1 MKIPGLMASSLLC
14 RCLAALAEWELL
26 SVQCRAEW
34 RRAEPHVKREMA
46 PMAAHAAWHM
56 GQWGEMDA
64 YVHTMNRDSTPDDS
78 AGAFLTAV
86 LNVHGGSHAG
96 AKREARV
103 LLGFGQGSGSCMVLS
118 ASWALLSCC
127 RRLPCIS

>member
-1 MKIPGLMASSLLC
+1 M
-14 RCLAALAEWELL
+14 
-26 SVQCRAEW
+26 QCRAEW

-103 LLGFGQGSGSCMVLS
+103 LPGFRQGSGSCMVLS
-118 ASWALLSCC
+118 TSWSLLSCR
-127 RRLPCIS
+127 RRLPCSTTQG

>member
-1 MKIPGLMASSLLC
+1 MALLALLR

-56 GQWGEMDA
+56 GQWGEMDT

-86 LNVHGGSHAG
+86 LNVHGGSHAV

-103 LLGFGQGSGSCMVLS
+103 LPGFCQGCGSCMMRTS
-118 ASWALLSCC
+118 SWSLLSCC
-127 RRLPCIS
+127 RGLLCSTIHG

>member
-1 MKIPGLMASSLLC
+1 MSGNKPAHTSKHEDLVSMASSLLR

-26 SVQCRAEW
+26 SVQCRADW

-56 GQWGEMDA
+56 GQWGEMDV

-96 AKREARV
+96 AKCEARSFRV
-103 LLGFGQGSGSCMVLS
+103 L
-118 ASWALLSCC
+118 AAA
-127 RRLPCIS
+127 